1 MQNFASFFTLQML
14 IKFYS
19 EQHKSPELNS
29 MFNSGLLNYISFLYR
44 HRNPKPNAKYYS
56 LKKNKLYNP
65 YLYAARTGV
74 SAAYLSPRYTLPQ
87 RTRRTIQKQK
97 LFPTFQIYTSFF
109 LPQKNSQTV
118 IVLFTRQMI
127 YYNMLFR
134 RRLTVF
140 FAYPTAVT
148 QYEELCVS
156 HTVGLVYICP
166 FQIFSSQISAVY
178 FVTV

>member
-29 MFNSGLLNYISFLYR
+29 MFNSGLLNYIHFSIVIGIQNQMQNIIFSKR
-44 HRNPKPNAKYYS
+44 
-56 LKKNKLYNP
+56 NKLYRIC
-65 YLYAARTGV
+65 LFADQTDV
-74 SAAYLSPRYTLPQ
+74 SAEYLSHRYTLPQ

-118 IVLFTRQMI
+118 IVFFTRQMI
-127 YYNMLFR
+127 YFNMLFR
-134 RRLTVF
+134 DR
-140 FAYPTAVT
+140 
-148 QYEELCVS
+148 
-156 HTVGLVYICP
+156 
-166 FQIFSSQISAVY
+166 FSYQKL
-178 FVTV
+178 